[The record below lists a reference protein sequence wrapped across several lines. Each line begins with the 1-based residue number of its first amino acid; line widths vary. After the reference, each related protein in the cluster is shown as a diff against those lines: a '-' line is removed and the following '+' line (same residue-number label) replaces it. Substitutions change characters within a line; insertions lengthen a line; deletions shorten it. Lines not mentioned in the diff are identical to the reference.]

1 MGGMPVKGGMLGM
14 PGMSGMPG
22 MGGMPGRM
30 LGMPGGG
37 GKMERPSLDNLDA
50 KEDSDDGELPE
61 LE

>member
-22 MGGMPGRM
+22 MG
-30 LGMPGGG
+30 GMPGGG